1 MCIRDRPWLDADF
14 VRELGGRAEM
24 SQWLAERDLPYRDSK
39 EKAYSTDANIWGAT
53 HEAKELE
60 NLNVGIEIVAVS
72 YTHLLL
78 DIYAS
83 MVVERDSQKGIV
95 IGHQGQRLKE
105 IGTTARLQIAALVG
119 MPVHLDLKVKVLKDW
134 QRNPK
139 HLNRLGF

>member
-1 MCIRDRPWLDADF
+1 MVVVDEMGEREGRPA
-14 VRELGGRAEM
+14 G
-24 SQWLAERDLPYRDSK
+24 SP
-39 EKAYSTDANIWGAT
+39 
-53 HEAKELE
+53 
-60 NLNVGIEIVAVS
+60 
-72 YTHLLL
+72 LL